1 MKYLINAKPIL
12 IKEVWGTL
20 TKRKLPLVEKLCFS
34 KVRMIFNQV
43 ELPKKTSL
51 CTHYKKTEYFH
62 FRCYTRFLKRFEYQM
77 NRLMNDFNSL
87 KINILN
93 NGKGIKP
100 IISLEVNLVPLSHH
114 LGPNKFG
121 WERICQNVKLCSMPL
136 KLIF

>member
-1 MKYLINAKPIL
+1 
-12 IKEVWGTL
+12 
-20 TKRKLPLVEKLCFS
+20 
-34 KVRMIFNQV
+34 
-43 ELPKKTSL
+43 
-51 CTHYKKTEYFH
+51 
-62 FRCYTRFLKRFEYQM
+62 M

-121 WERICQNVKLCSMPL
+121 
-136 KLIF
+136 